1 MLCSVCGKDHPV
13 EDIEKAFQLPDV
25 VFQIPEDERQNRVK
39 INSNFCALDDSR
51 VFVRGLIP
59 VPVNGKDDPYC
70 WGVWAEVT
78 WDTYSEL
85 YNTWD
90 DEDCS
95 EFEDLEGLIANA
107 LPTYEDTI
115 DLPVR
120 IVRQP
125 DTRPFFFVVPD
136 HSLKQDQEHGI
147 SEHLPA
153 HYAHL

>member
-13 EDIEKAFQLPDV
+13 DDIEKTFRLPDV
-25 VFQIPEDERQNRVK
+25 VFQIPEDERENRVK
-39 INSNFCALDDSR
+39 VNSNFCALDDSR

-59 VPVNGKDDPYC
+59 VPVKGKDEPYC
-70 WGVWAEVT
+70 WGVWAEVA
-78 WDTYSEL
+78 WDTYSQL

-90 DEDCS
+90 DDDCS
-95 EFEDLEGLIANA
+95 MFEDLKGLVANA

-125 DTRPFFFVVPD
+125 DTRPFFFVIRN
-136 HSLKQDQEHGI
+136 HSLKQDQEEGI
-147 SEHLPA
+147 SADLPI

>member
-1 MLCSVCGKDHPV
+1 MLCNVCGKDHPV
-13 EDIEKAFQLPDV
+13 ENIEKAFGLPDV
-25 VFQIPEDERQNRVK
+25 IFQLSEDERQDRAK

-59 VPVNGKDDPYC
+59 VPIQGKTDLYC
-70 WGVWAEVT
+70 WGVWAEVA
-78 WDTYSEL
+78 WNTYSEL

-95 EFEDLEGLIANA
+95 EFEDLEGVIANA

-125 DTRPFFFVVPD
+125 DTRPLFFVTAD
-136 HSLKQDQEHGI
+136 HALKRDQRNGI
-147 SEHLPA
+147 SEDMPS

>member
-13 EDIEKAFQLPDV
+13 ENIEKAFRLPDV
-25 VFQIPEDERQNRVK
+25 IFQLAEDEREDRAK
-39 INSNFCALDDSR
+39 IGSNFCALDDSR

-59 VPVNGKDDPYC
+59 VPIQGKNDTYC
-70 WGVWAEVT
+70 WGVWAEVA

-95 EFEDLEGLIANA
+95 GFEDLEGVIANA

-115 DLPVR
+115 GLPVR

-125 DTRPFFFVVPD
+125 DSRPLFYVIAD
-136 HSLKQDQEHGI
+136 HSLKRDQKDGI
-147 SEHLPA
+147 SEDMPI
-153 HYAHL
+153 HYAHI